1 MQCKKQSQKAIARKQ
16 NLALE
21 ALRERVS
28 YQLQCGMCSLDLLE
42 GAVNNC
48 LSLGISIHLIQKE
61 LEEEVEEMLLRK
73 MCHLSVVN

>member
-1 MQCKKQSQKAIARKQ
+1 
-16 NLALE
+16 
-21 ALRERVS
+21 
-28 YQLQCGMCSLDLLE
+28 MCSLDLLE